1 MKWTK
6 DLSGLLVDG
15 VLCISLI
22 NRVDRRALI
31 SHEFRDSGLQIE
43 FVMAELDQENPE
55 RGCFNSHIRCA
66 TLAIQRGYKHVLI
79 LEDDATLLAFS
90 PRQITRINTFLT
102 QRNPPLFHLGATLGK
117 IWLTWHLGIAR
128 FRVKGAFA
136 YILSNEGCT
145 KILGLSPF
153 SGIPI
158 DNLFSKTFKAYGSF
172 PLICQHQPESLGK
185 SNISPYRIQ
194 DGTVADE
201 AFWRRN
207 RRRQF
212 RQAIKNIGKTLIRRD
227 V

>member
-1 MKWTK
+1 MQRTK
-6 DLSGLLVDG
+6 DLSRLLVDG

-22 NRVDRRALI
+22 NRDDRRALI
-31 SHEFRDSGLQIE
+31 RYEFRDSGLRIE

-66 TLAIQRGYKHVLI
+66 KLAIERGYKHVLI

-102 QRNPPLFHLGATLGK
+102 QCNPPLFHLGATLGK

-136 YILSNEGCT
+136 YILSNEGC
-145 KILGLSPF
+145 KQLLRLPPF
-153 SGIPI
+153 AGIPI
-158 DNLFSKTFKAYGSF
+158 DNLLSKNFKAYGSF
-172 PLICQHQPESLGK
+172 PLMCQHQPENLGK
-185 SNISPYRIQ
+185 SNISPYRVS

-207 RRRQF
+207 RRRQY
-212 RQAIKNIGKTLIRRD
+212 RQVLKNIGKTLIRKD
-227 V
+227 L